1 MALPLIPLAVGAGI
15 LALLALSGSKKP
27 AGSAAPGG
35 GAAPVPPTPAPPPTP
50 GAPQMP
56 AALKAQFDDLLSN
69 GVNADGLEQVAGEME
84 KFGFA
89 NEAAT
94 LRARAAQLRA
104 ASAAN
109 AASQPQQPTSQQPP
123 PFVPGVFDGPAPARP
138 IPPQL
143 QIPGNIPGLIPP
155 GIIPPGAGIPI
166 PTIPGLGNAGFPVVP
181 PPPPSP
187 AVQRAK
193 VTTNDAPPGGD
204 LIMRTGPADSAPQV
218 PGGGA
223 EKDGIVTVVNGNASA
238 DGVWSEII
246 WPGGSRRPAARG
258 FAKKRFLVN
267 LPPSPVTS
275 GTIIGATSTRYA
287 RMAAPSGCRLRIGPS
302 TNATFRAMVGNGET
316 VQVLQH
322 APGSKADH
330 GSPGPGGWAHVK
342 YKTLTGWVP
351 SEWLTAA

>member
-15 LALLALSGSKKP
+15 LALLALSGSKKKP

-35 GAAPVPPTPAPPPTP
+35 GAAPVPPTAPPPPTP

-56 AALKAQFDDLLSN
+56 AALKSQFEDLLSN
-69 GVNADGLEQVAGEME
+69 GVNADGLEQVAGEMD
-84 KFGFA
+84 KFGFS

-109 AASQPQQPTSQQPP
+109 AASQPASQPP
-123 PFVPGVFDGPAPARP
+123 PFVPGVIDGPT
-138 IPPQL
+138 IPPGL

-155 GIIPPGAGIPI
+155 GLIPPGLQI
-166 PTIPGLGNAGFPVVP
+166 PTIPGLGNAGFPVLP

-187 AVQRAK
+187 ALQRAK

-204 LIMRTGPADSAPQV
+204 LIMRTGPSDSAAQV

-223 EKDGIVTVVNGNASA
+223 EKDGIVVVINGNASA
-238 DGVWSEII
+238 DGVWSEIS
-246 WPGGSRRPAARG
+246 WPGGTRRPAARG

-316 VQVLQH
+316 VQVLEH
-322 APGSKADH
+322 APGTKADH

-342 YKTLTGWVP
+342 YKSLVGWVP

>member
-1 MALPLIPLAVGAGI
+1 MALPVLPLAVGAGI
-15 LALLALSGSKKP
+15 LALLAFTGGKKTAP
-27 AGSAAPGG
+27 APGG
-35 GAAPVPPTPAPPPTP
+35 GAAIPPTAAPPPTP

-56 AALKAQFDDLLSN
+56 PALKSQFDDLLSN
-69 GVNADGLEQVAGEME
+69 GVNADGLEQVAGEMD

-109 AASQPQQPTSQQPP
+109 AASQPAPAASQPP
-123 PFVPGVFDGPAPARP
+123 PFVPGVIDAPAPRP
-138 IPPQL
+138 IPPTL
-143 QIPGNIPGLIPP
+143 QIPPNIPGLNPN
-155 GIIPPGAGIPI
+155 IIPPNVPAIPA
-166 PTIPGLGNAGFPVVP
+166 IPGLGNAGFPVVP
-181 PPPPSP
+181 PPPPAPS
-187 AVQRAK
+187 VQRAK
-193 VTTNDAPPGGD
+193 VTTNDAPPSGD
-204 LIMRTGPADSAPQV
+204 LIMRTGPSDSAPQV

-223 EKDGIVTVVNGNASA
+223 EKDGIVTIINGNASA
-238 DGVWSEII
+238 DGVWSEID

-258 FAKKRFLVN
+258 FAKKKFLVN
-267 LPPSPVTS
+267 LPPSPSVS
-275 GTIIGATSTRYA
+275 GTIVGATSTRYA
-287 RMAAPSGCRLRIGPS
+287 RMAAPSGCRLRVGPS
-302 TNATFRAMVGNGET
+302 TSATFRAMVGNGET

-342 YKTLTGWVP
+342 YKSLTGWVP